1 MRLGAA
7 TIADAPALAAAHA
20 DSFTESWS
28 GEEIAA
34 VLASPGAFGLVVR
47 GEGEAVAAFALART
61 AADEAELLT
70 LAVAP
75 RARRRGVGAAL
86 VEAVAGAAAAAGA
99 RRLFLEVAAD
109 NAAALALYRGAGF
122 APVGQRPAYYRRGA
136 GVVDALVFARDLNSP
151 PA

>member
-1 MRLGAA
+1 MRLSAA
-7 TIADAPALAAAHA
+7 TPADAPAMAAAHA
-20 DSFTESWS
+20 ESFEESWS
-28 GEEIAA
+28 GDDIAA
-34 VLASPGAFGLVVR
+34 VLKSLGAFGLLAR
-47 GEGEAVAAFALART
+47 GEGEAVTAFALARA

-75 RARRRGVGAAL
+75 HARRGGVGAAL

-99 RRLFLEVAAD
+99 RRLLLEVAAD

-136 GVVDALVFARDLNSP
+136 GTVDALVFALDLNSP
-151 PA
+151 AA